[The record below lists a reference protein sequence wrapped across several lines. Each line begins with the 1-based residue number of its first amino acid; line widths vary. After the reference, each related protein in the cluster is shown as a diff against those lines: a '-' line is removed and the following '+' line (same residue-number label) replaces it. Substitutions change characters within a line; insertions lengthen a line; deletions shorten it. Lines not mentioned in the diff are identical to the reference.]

1 MKKTVCRSILEVS
14 QMPEYDLRRG
24 TGDMVYST
32 LTRKNVC
39 GQITEEFYV
48 DEAYDTV
55 GKDAFKK
62 QHKSKAGLSE
72 QYPKNRNRSILG
84 LHFFAD
90 SRYAQNIQDR

>member
-1 MKKTVCRSILEVS
+1 MKKLSVVPFWKYHKCRI
-14 QMPEYDLRRG
+14 RFKKG

-55 GKDAFKK
+55 GKEAFKK
-62 QHKSKAGLSE
+62 HLNALE
-72 QYPKNRNRSILG
+72 NFLKNQLE
-84 LHFFAD
+84 
-90 SRYAQNIQDR
+90 